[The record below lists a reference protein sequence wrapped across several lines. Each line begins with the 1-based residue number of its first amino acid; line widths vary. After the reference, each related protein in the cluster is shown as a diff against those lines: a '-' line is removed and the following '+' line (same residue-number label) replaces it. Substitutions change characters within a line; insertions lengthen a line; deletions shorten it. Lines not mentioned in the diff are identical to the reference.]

1 MSTLAM
7 ASSSFKLASVT
18 TPHGHY
24 SRQCHRITIPSTAS
38 DSPQQQPNMPRR
50 NILFNKC
57 EMGKLLGPPRR
68 CGSFMTCSSEAI
80 MTGARDHVQW
90 WMTDPKAQVQG
101 DRESSA
107 ERPSSQSAS
116 PPPSPLWMSMLFPTL
131 DIFLPL
137 ITAVNDGII
146 GFQVVEK
153 GCDSLIDGSTDL
165 DENDDGFVLPE
176 GRNEGCSG
184 MILW

>member
-18 TPHGHY
+18 APHGHY

-38 DSPQQQPNMPRR
+38 DSPQQQPDMPRR

-101 DRESSA
+101 VLCREA
-107 ERPSSQSAS
+107 FIPERE
-116 PPPSPLWMSMLFPTL
+116 PP
-131 DIFLPL
+131 
-137 ITAVNDGII
+137 AVATVDVD
-146 GFQVVEK
+146 VV
-153 GCDSLIDGSTDL
+153 
-165 DENDDGFVLPE
+165 PYA
-176 GRNEGCSG
+176 
-184 MILW
+184 